1 MLQAHWSGHLPQ
13 ILTSTGIWLTAPVTA
28 DLIRTIRREIK

>member
-13 ILTSTGIWLTAPVTA
+13 ILTSTTIRLTATLTA
-28 DLIRTIRREIK
+28 GLIRTIHREIE